1 MGRSVNYLSHSEQV
15 CYEDTSSFGMRVYY
29 ACTNDECDECN
40 DSTHFDEYEA
50 ETNGSTVTL
59 CCPECKQPLTERED
73 YDDFQGQEDFD
84 YFIEYL
90 QEQFMK
96 KYKSLVTC
104 DKYEH
109 RDETSI
115 ILFNDFVEIGIS
127 EYCGL
132 TSISMRIREYIREPE
147 YNEDASKLGLAQ
159 RFANNMS
166 IWMSKNI
173 GDLNKIG
180 TFSNGE
186 SVYRKK
192 GN

>member
-1 MGRSVNYLSHSEQV
+1 
-15 CYEDTSSFGMRVYY
+15 MRAYY
-29 ACTNDECDECN
+29 TCTNDECDECN

-50 ETNGSTVTL
+50 HHETNGSTVTL

-73 YDDFQGQEDFD
+73 YDNFQGQEDFD

-90 QEQFMK
+90 QEQFMN
-96 KYKSLVTC
+96 KYKSLRTC
-104 DKYEH
+104 DICEH

-159 RFANNMS
+159 RFTNNMS
-166 IWMSKNI
+166 IWMDKNI
-173 GDLNKIG
+173 GSLNKIG

-186 SVYRKK
+186 SVYEKK
-192 GN
+192 GK